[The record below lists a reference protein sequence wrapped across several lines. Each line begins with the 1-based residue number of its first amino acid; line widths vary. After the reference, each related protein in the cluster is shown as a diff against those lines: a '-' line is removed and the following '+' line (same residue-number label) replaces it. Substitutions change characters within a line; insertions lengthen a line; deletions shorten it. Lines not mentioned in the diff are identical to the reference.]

1 MKILLIGPLPPPL
14 GGVSVFLK
22 RHKRALEL
30 EGHEVEVLDRTKLGR
45 WRYAWHLCFGRLH
58 DYDLVSVHVQSLC
71 VPLILL
77 ARGLAPRTQL
87 MDHNWRR
94 AETWRQWQRRAYS
107 AFLARCRELV
117 LINGEIKSYYAEHG
131 IALARRTTIRSPFIP
146 PPADEERAILESYP
160 SEVHAFVCRAA
171 PLVLANAPRIVFYRG
186 MDLYGLDMC
195 VDLVAELKRDHP
207 QIGLLFAL
215 AEVGEPTYL
224 RRIEERIGALGI
236 KENFHFMTGHREMW
250 PLFKRAQLFVRPTC
264 ADGYGISVAEALHF
278 GCPAVASDVCTRA
291 PGTIIF
297 RNRDREDLLR
307 RCRQALDKRCSI
319 AR

>member
-22 RHKRALEL
+22 RHKRALES
-30 EGHEVEVLDRTKLGR
+30 EGHEVDLLDRTKLGR
-45 WRYAWHLCFGRLH
+45 WRYVWHLCFGRLK
-58 DYDLVSVHVQSLC
+58 DYDLISVHVQSLC

-77 ARGLAPRTQL
+77 ARGAASRTQV

-94 AETWRQWQRRAYS
+94 IETWNRWQRKVYG

-117 LINGEIKSYYAEHG
+117 LIGHEIKSYYEEHG
-131 IALARRTTIRSPFIP
+131 VALARQTAIRSPFIP
-146 PPADEERAILESYP
+146 PPADEEQAIWESYP
-160 SEVHAFVCRAA
+160 SEVHAFVRRAA

-186 MDLYGLDMC
+186 VDLYGLDMC

-215 AEVGEPTYL
+215 AEVGDEAYL
-224 RRIEERIGALGI
+224 RAIKKRINAVGI
-236 KENFHFMTGHREMW
+236 EENFHFMTGHREMW

-264 ADGYGISVAEALHF
+264 ADGYGISVAEAVYF
-278 GCPAVASDVCTRA
+278 GCPAVASDVCTRT
-291 PGTIIF
+291 PGTIVF
-297 RNRDREDLLR
+297 RNRDREDFWR
-307 RCRQALDKRCSI
+307 RCRQALNRRCSI